1 MNRRMIG
8 YIIGKMMGVEALV
21 LLLPALISLIYR
33 EDDYVFFLM
42 TSVVLA
48 VIYFL
53 LARKKPAE
61 STEKKGWLLL
71 R

>member
-53 LARKKPAE
+53 LAREIGRAHV
-61 STEKKGWLLL
+61 
-71 R
+71 